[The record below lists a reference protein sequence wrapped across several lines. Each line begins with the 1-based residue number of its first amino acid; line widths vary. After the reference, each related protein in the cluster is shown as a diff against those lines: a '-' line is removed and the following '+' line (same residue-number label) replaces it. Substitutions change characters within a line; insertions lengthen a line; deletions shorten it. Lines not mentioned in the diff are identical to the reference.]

1 MTWQLEAIHKDAEFV
16 DRLYDA
22 NDALRDW
29 FQGLLN
35 LPSDAAM
42 DALYELD
49 PSVIGVVVDT
59 LDLALDPEQSSM
71 VFDGR
76 KLPLRLVVGHDDEVA
91 TVDLDEVLRVWFRR
105 LLGLP
110 ESDPLIGGYELKP
123 AVFDQV
129 VTRLSWDVGPR
140 DDDFF
145 IEYCS

>member
-1 MTWQLEAIHKDAEFV
+1 
-16 DRLYDA
+16 
-22 NDALRDW
+22 
-29 FQGLLN
+29 
-35 LPSDAAM
+35 M

-145 IEYCS
+145 IECCS